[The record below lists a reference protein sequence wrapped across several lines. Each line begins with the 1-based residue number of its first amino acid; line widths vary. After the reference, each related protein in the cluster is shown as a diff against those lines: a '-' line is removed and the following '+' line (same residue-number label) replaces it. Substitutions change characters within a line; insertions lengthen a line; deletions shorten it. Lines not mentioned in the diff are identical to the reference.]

1 MRILFI
7 SHDATRTGAPLA
19 LLQLLNT
26 LSSKSNDLHM
36 EVLLLRG
43 GELEDSFK
51 KICTV
56 HIKPTYSRKNHLL
69 YKIRNRDFTKSYLY
83 LFKRGQFDCIYANT
97 VVTFNVAVEL
107 KKHLQIPLI
116 GHVHEAECAMHRFNM
131 TKELLS
137 EFTRLIAVS
146 ELTARNLVNIYNI
159 DIDRIII
166 QHPISPWVE
175 KYIKDEDN
183 TITTKKDAGHIII
196 GTFCNGG
203 WWKSMDV
210 LPLLIKLLYKRHSVN
225 NCIFYIVGHL
235 DRESQYQLEYDLKRM
250 GIIDHVK
257 FTGHV
262 SNPLELHSLFDM
274 FLLLSREES
283 FSLTAQE
290 AGIMKKPT
298 IGFDGATGAAEWVKY
313 GAGILV
319 PYMDLESMSDAIYKL
334 ATNEDLRLRMGEK
347 AFEITRN
354 IYFEESSLAKT
365 IETIRKV
372 CNFPN

>member
-26 LSSKSNDLHM
+26 LSSKMSDIHM
-36 EVLLLRG
+36 EVLFLCG
-43 GELEDSFK
+43 GELENSFK

-56 HIKPTYSRKNHLL
+56 HIKPTSSRKNRLL
-69 YKIRNRDFTKSYLY
+69 YRIRNRDLTKSYLY

-146 ELTARNLVNIYNI
+146 ELTAHNLVNIYNI

-166 QHPISPWVE
+166 QRPISPWVE

-210 LPLLIKLLYKRHSVN
+210 LPLLIKTLCKRHPDN
-225 NCIFYIVGHL
+225 NCIFYIVGPL
-235 DRESQYQLEYDLKRM
+235 DRESHYHLEYDLKRM
-250 GIIDHVK
+250 GIIDHVI
-257 FTGHV
+257 FTGKI
-262 SNPLELHSLFDM
+262 SNPLELHSIFDL

-290 AGIMKKPT
+290 SGIMKKPT
-298 IGFDGATGAAEWVKY
+298 IGFEGVTGAAEWVRL

-319 PYMDLESMSDAIYKL
+319 PYMDLDSMSDAIYKL
-334 ATNEDLRLRMGEK
+334 ATDEDLRHQMGEK

-354 IYFEESSLAKT
+354 IYSEESSMTKT
-365 IETIRKV
+365 INAICKICVST
-372 CNFPN
+372 N